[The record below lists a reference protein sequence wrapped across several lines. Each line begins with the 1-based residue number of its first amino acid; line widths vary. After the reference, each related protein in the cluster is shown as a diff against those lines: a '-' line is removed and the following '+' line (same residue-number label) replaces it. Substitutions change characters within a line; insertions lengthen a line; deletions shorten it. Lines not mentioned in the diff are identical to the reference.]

1 MIVSTGLRNGFDGST
16 NSHVVDPDVAGTIK
30 SNGITTPNVLGVELA
45 DGNVLDD
52 DVGNATCKTQ
62 ALSEKHTLLSITDDG
77 LVALDLDGVQGSL
90 VVLDVNARGIGLIV
104 GAPVILVDS
113 DLASRVGAVRS
124 TSLLGGSSLSASE
137 VESLS
142 QNNSQGLRRSQ
153 VVLQLL
159 SGSRSNSLAA
169 STASGLGSEALRF
182 ARNRL
187 SRDDRG
193 GSDKS
198 RAQRSERR
206 HTWKMK
212 KCIWK
217 EVDTKE

>member
-16 NSHVVDPDVAGTIK
+16 NSHVVDPDIAGAIK
-30 SNGITTPNVLGVELA
+30 GNGITTPNVLGVELA

-124 TSLLGGSSLSASE
+124 TPLLGGSSLSASE

-153 VVLQLL
+153 VVLQLF
-159 SGSRSNSLAA
+159 SGSRNNSLAA

-206 HTWKMK
+206 H
-212 KCIWK
+212 I
-217 EVDTKE
+217 

>member
-1 MIVSTGLRNGFDGST
+1 M
-16 NSHVVDPDVAGTIK
+16 VDPDVAGAIK
-30 SNGITTPNVLGVELA
+30 SDGITTPNVLGVELA
-45 DGNVLDD
+45 NGDVLDD
-52 DVGNATCKTQ
+52 DVGNAASKAQ
-62 ALSEKHTLLSITDDG
+62 ALSEEHTLLSVTDDG
-77 LVALDLDGVQGSL
+77 LVALDLDGVEGSL
-90 VVLDVNARGIGLIV
+90 VVLDVDAGSIGLVV
-104 GAPVILVDS
+104 GAPVVLVDS
-113 DLASRVGAVRS
+113 DLASRLGTVRS
-124 TSLLGGSSLSASE
+124 TSLLGGSSLRTSE

-153 VVLQLL
+153 VVLQLF

-182 ARNRL
+182 SRNRL